1 MVLLTRSASSTLP
14 RRHSSGGGI
23 KINQPKTPTRCAS
36 TGTALPS
43 VSQTQAVLRAVPT
56 PCESLGSNPPPRKTP
71 TSTALPVKTKT
82 KGLRPVCD
90 SNIISPLSSTSSN
103 RFPSSSSP
111 GGRSSMNV
119 DTKITNAQTGET
131 SSRKRRFSSGVS
143 FYSDVIEKQR
153 LQQRQP
159 RIVHESS
166 SEHPDSTKIHEML
179 VISVNIIRLTAAL
192 VLCLFVVICALF
204 SSMYQIGMGYK
215 NCLAN

>member
-1 MVLLTRSASSTLP
+1 
-14 RRHSSGGGI
+14 
-23 KINQPKTPTRCAS
+23 
-36 TGTALPS
+36 
-43 VSQTQAVLRAVPT
+43 
-56 PCESLGSNPPPRKTP
+56 
-71 TSTALPVKTKT
+71 
-82 KGLRPVCD
+82 
-90 SNIISPLSSTSSN
+90 
-103 RFPSSSSP
+103 
-111 GGRSSMNV
+111 MNV

-159 RIVHESS
+159 RS
-166 SEHPDSTKIHEML
+166 SEHPDSTKIHEMR

-192 VLCLFVVICALF
+192 DLCLFVVICALF